1 MSHPSLSDSF
11 ENENQF
17 HLGIIILENMTPLMH
32 YQIYKHHELAQ
43 FFNDDVWVLSGHSQ
57 CMIEVFLQNR
67 NLGILE
73 NGYKALAQWVF
84 FKILNYGN
92 KKKY

>member
-32 YQIYKHHELAQ
+32 YQNKHHELAQ
-43 FFNDDVWVLSGHSQ
+43 FFNVLSGHSQ

-73 NGYKALAQWVF
+73 NG
-84 FKILNYGN
+84 
-92 KKKY
+92 

>member
-1 MSHPSLSDSF
+1 MSHPSLGDSF

-43 FFNDDVWVLSGHSQ
+43 FFNAVVWVLSGH
-57 CMIEVFLQNR
+57 
-67 NLGILE
+67 
-73 NGYKALAQWVF
+73 
-84 FKILNYGN
+84 
-92 KKKY
+92 

>member
-43 FFNDDVWVLSGHSQ
+43 FFNAVVWVLSGHSQ

-73 NGYKALAQWVF
+73 NGKSFGTVGF
-84 FKILNYGN
+84 FKY
-92 KKKY
+92 

>member
-43 FFNDDVWVLSGHSQ
+43 FFNAVVWVLSGHSQ
-57 CMIEVFLQNR
+57 CMTEVFLQNR

-73 NGYKALAQWVF
+73 NG
-84 FKILNYGN
+84 
-92 KKKY
+92 